1 MESVREV
8 RLGDRGDGVA
18 ESVLND
24 GGCCEEGGMEVRVC
38 RYEVRRWELWI
49 WRGSS
54 WRMSW

>member
-18 ESVLND
+18 ERVLSD
-24 GGCCEEGGMEVRVC
+24 GGCCDEEGGVGSRVC

-49 WRGSS
+49 
-54 WRMSW
+54 